1 MSKQWSADEI
11 LELMRGYQPSC
22 ILAAA
27 AELELFDLL
36 AAKPLTAQESAQKL
50 DGDLRGTTILLDALV
65 ALKFLDKHDAQYS
78 VPESVA
84 ALLTHS
90 STRSVLAMTQHQANC
105 LRRWSQLAQVVKTG
119 KAAERTPSIRGE
131 EADYASFITAMDN
144 VSGPIA
150 DRVVFEIQPL
160 EFHHLLDVGGAS
172 GTWTIAFLR
181 AHRHATA
188 TIFDL
193 PHVIP
198 LAEQR
203 LTNAGLRERVKL
215 VAGDFYTDSLPKG
228 ADFVWLSAIVHQNSR
243 EQNRALFAKVFAAL
257 ADDGRLAIRDILM
270 NPTRTAP
277 VAGALFAANMLVG
290 TPAGGTFTFEE
301 LKEDLAS
308 AGFRNAGVLRRD
320 EGMNSVVIA
329 EK

>member
-1 MSKQWSADEI
+1 
-11 LELMRGYQPSC
+11 
-22 ILAAA
+22 
-27 AELELFDLL
+27 
-36 AAKPLTAQESAQKL
+36 
-50 DGDLRGTTILLDALV
+50 
-65 ALKFLDKHDAQYS
+65 
-78 VPESVA
+78 
-84 ALLTHS
+84 
-90 STRSVLAMTQHQANC
+90 MTQHQANC